1 MGRRI
6 HSRLAIDTGWR
17 LDLFWLLVPFNE
29 IPNLGL
35 FMNHSASAIAPSS
48 SLSIELEKQYLTDL
62 KVRIHSALAAL
73 EGMVQKRLP
82 AHLLHRLATIGT
94 GPGAM
99 PLHFTRRQNA
109 GLALVSECYE
119 LGVDIQ
125 GAMGEDYL
133 QEFNRWDN
141 DLKAACRQWAQTASG
156 LSDEAFSQFLQTT
169 RLPGQYLVETAG
181 ANKTRVMLIVKHLV
195 KTAPLIAPEV
205 LQNSEV
211 QQACRQWSLEL
222 VANHLAPSGDWH
234 GFLAQA
240 LAPEFLLALVA
251 LSPNASKTP
260 APPELRDYLASHA
273 QVADR
278 VRALIGPLAGML
290 NVLNPLSSLSGGGG
304 QSILAVIA
312 ASHPAKPAL
321 AASMS

>member
-1 MGRRI
+1 
-6 HSRLAIDTGWR
+6 
-17 LDLFWLLVPFNE
+17 
-29 IPNLGL
+29 
-35 FMNHSASAIAPSS
+35 MNHSQFAGHLTSS
-48 SLSIELEKQYLTDL
+48 QQHSGFLLTSQEEQFF
-62 KVRIHSALAAL
+62 SALEVQSNSAL
-73 EGMVQKRLP
+73 LALAGLVEDRLP
-82 AHLLHRLATIGT
+82 VLIQRRLAKIGMGSGAGET
-94 GPGAM
+94 DPSDPGVA
-99 PLHFTRRQNA
+99 
-109 GLALVSECYE
+109 LAIECYE
-119 LGVDIQ
+119 LGTDIQ
-125 GAMGEDYL
+125 EAMGDGYL
-133 QEFNRWDN
+133 REFERWDA
-141 DLKAACRQWAQTASG
+141 DLKAACRQWAQTAGG

-205 LQNSEV
+205 LQHSEV